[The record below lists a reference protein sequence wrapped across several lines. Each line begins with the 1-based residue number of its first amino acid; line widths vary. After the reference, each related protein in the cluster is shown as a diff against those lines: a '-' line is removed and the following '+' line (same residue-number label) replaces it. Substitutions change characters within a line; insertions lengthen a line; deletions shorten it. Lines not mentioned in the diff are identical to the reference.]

1 MESKI
6 NPELLQFIT
15 NVAFIGIERG
25 YFKEANEIL
34 AAVLEIRPN
43 DINAQTT
50 QAMAHVFMGQL
61 VQGVKELFNVLKKD
75 PKNEIVKGFL
85 AVAFKLGHADDQALS
100 ISQQI
105 LEHSNNDVA
114 KSIAQDILKDYK
126 NHISPHALQAE
137 LCTNLSK

>member
-1 MESKI
+1 MENKI
-6 NPELLQFIT
+6 NPEILQFIT
-15 NVAFIGIERG
+15 NIAFIGIERG

-34 AAVLEIRPN
+34 AAVLEVCPN
-43 DINAQTT
+43 DLNAKTT

-61 VQGVKELFNVLKKD
+61 VQGVKELFDVLKQD

-85 AVAFKLGHADDQALS
+85 AVAFKLGHIDHQALS
-100 ISQQI
+100 LSQQI
-105 LEHSNNDVA
+105 LENSDNDVA
-114 KSIAQDILKDYK
+114 KSIAQGILEDYK